1 MKRTTTVTAPHAA
14 KEETLRHFARLG
26 APLRLKELDAM
37 DRATAKERSMIHRL
51 FPMLRMAT
59 PVTVGHGS
67 ANDIDLRH
75 GNTIAAALRRAT
87 KVDTPVVHKRKKHT
101 KASKAAIGR
110 AVRASWKRRHAETTA
125 KTAKE
130 SK

>member
-1 MKRTTTVTAPHAA
+1 MKRKLMISPVA
-14 KEETLRHFARLG
+14 KDETMRHFARLG

-37 DRATAKERSMIHRL
+37 DRATASERRMIHKL
-51 FPMLRMAT
+51 FPTLTMAA
-59 PVTVGHGS
+59 PVTVGNGS

-75 GNTIAAALRRAT
+75 GNTIKAEARRAAAD
-87 KVDTPVVHKRKKHT
+87 DTPVIHKRKKHT
-101 KASKAAIGR
+101 KASRAAIGR
-110 AVRASWKRRHAETTA
+110 AVRASWKRRHAEATA

>member
-37 DRATAKERSMIHRL
+37 DRATATERRMIHKL
-51 FPMLRMAT
+51 FPTLTMAA
-59 PVTVGHGS
+59 PISVGNGS

-75 GNTIAAALRRAT
+75 GNTIAAALRRA
-87 KVDTPVVHKRKKHT
+87 KPVVHKRKKHT
-101 KASKAAIGR
+101 KASRAAIGR
-110 AVRASWKRRHAETTA
+110 AVRASWKRRHAEATA